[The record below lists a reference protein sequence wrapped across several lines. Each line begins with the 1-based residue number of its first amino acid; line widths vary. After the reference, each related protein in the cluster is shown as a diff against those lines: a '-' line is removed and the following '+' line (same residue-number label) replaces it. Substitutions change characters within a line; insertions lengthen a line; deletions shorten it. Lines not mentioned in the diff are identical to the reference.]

1 MPKHSRDDERRPAF
15 GPKKAKYGEPVRKAE
30 SPGLAKPGR
39 SKQQA
44 PAQGRAKSGQTKP
57 QALDQSRASSGQ
69 ARQPHEGPGDSR
81 RGRFHPKPFDGSP
94 AAPKPGLFTPLETFS
109 IAPDCLRALDL
120 LPGILDEIVPLSRSH
135 RLGLGKNIR
144 SLWEDLTSER
154 EHRASEYLS
163 APAYYSGYLRYFLPW
178 NLLRLSSF
186 LPSLAFRLDD
196 EATIIDLGSGPLTL
210 PIALYLSRPEL
221 RTKKLTIICAD
232 RTEKILKVGLTLFES
247 LCLRVGGSLPPW
259 TIILRR
265 HQFGIPLAEK
275 ADLLTAANVFNEF
288 FWKSKVPLGMRAS
301 LTARQLLGYLKDS
314 GSVLLVEPGDPR
326 SGSFISALRA
336 GLSSFGA
343 LPLSPCP
350 HANDCPMP
358 GIFRSLEG
366 PGSEAGP
373 GGEPGGRIKPKSAQA
388 MVMPKHREKYPWC
401 HFTIGVDKAPA
412 WLKAL
417 SAEAG
422 LAKEKLVFSYLLS
435 AIPDPHA
442 ALAKPR
448 EAEARLRVLS
458 EAFALPGGL
467 TGRYSCSPKGYTLLR
482 YSSLRATFSSGDLL
496 PLASAKAAQGKE
508 ERDEKSG
515 AILLSY

>member
-1 MPKHSRDDERRPAF
+1 MPKNSRDNNRRPAF
-15 GPKKAKYGEPVRKAE
+15 GPNRSKGGEAGKRAGR
-30 SPGLAKPGR
+30 PGFAKPG
-39 SKQQA
+39 QA
-44 PAQGRAKSGQTKP
+44 KP
-57 QALDQSRASSGQ
+57 QAQDHSRARSGP
-69 ARQPHEGPGDSR
+69 AM
-81 RGRFHPKPFDGSP
+81 PKPEQFS
-94 AAPKPGLFTPLETFS
+94 PLETFS
-109 IAPDCLRALDL
+109 IAPDCLRALDI
-120 LPGILDEIVPLSRSH
+120 LPGILNEIVPLSRSH
-135 RLGLGKNIR
+135 RLGLAKNIR

-163 APAYYSGYLRYFLPW
+163 APAYYSAYLRYFLPW

-186 LPSLAFRLDD
+186 LPTLKLRLDD
-196 EATIIDLGSGPLTL
+196 EATIVDLGSGPLTL
-210 PIALYLSRPEL
+210 PIALYLSRPDL
-221 RTKKLTIICAD
+221 RSKKLSIICTD
-232 RTEKILKVGLTLFES
+232 RTEKILKVGLMVFES
-247 LCLRVGGSLPPW
+247 LCLRLSGAMPPW
-259 TIILRR
+259 TISLRR
-265 HQFGIPLAEK
+265 HQFGIPLSEK

-336 GLSSFGA
+336 GLASFGA

-350 HANDCPMP
+350 HASDCPMP

-366 PGSEAGP
+366 PGSEAGF
-373 GGEPGGRIKPKSAQA
+373 GGEAGTRSRPKGSQA
-388 MVMPKHREKYPWC
+388 VVMPKHRDKYPWC

-422 LAKEKLVFSYLLS
+422 LSKEKLVFSYLLS

-442 ALAKPR
+442 AATATATPNAAKPK
-448 EAEARLRVLS
+448 ESGASLRVLS

-467 TGRYSCSPKGYTLLR
+467 SGRYACSPKGYTLLR
-482 YSSLRATFSSGDLL
+482 YSSLCASYASGDLL
-496 PLASAKAAQGKE
+496 PLSQAKTAQGKE

>member
-1 MPKHSRDDERRPAF
+1 MNSLQPGVTKRRNSERNR
-15 GPKKAKYGEPVRKAE
+15 
-30 SPGLAKPGR
+30 AKPISMNHR
-39 SKQQA
+39 TA
-44 PAQGRAKSGQTKP
+44 
-57 QALDQSRASSGQ
+57 DSS
-69 ARQPHEGPGDSR
+69 
-81 RGRFHPKPFDGSP
+81 HPKPGPSRQ
-94 AAPKPGLFTPLETFS
+94 APFKPDARMPTRENLMPLETFS
-109 IAPDCLRALDL
+109 IAPDCLRALDM
-120 LPGILDEIVPLSRSH
+120 LPGVLDEIIPLSRSH
-135 RLGLGKNIR
+135 RLGLGRNIR

-163 APAYYSGYLRYFLPW
+163 APAYYSAYLRYFFPW

-186 LPSLAFRLDD
+186 LPTLALRLDD
-196 EATIIDLGSGPLTL
+196 EATIVDLGSGPLTL
-210 PIALYLSRPEL
+210 PLALYLSRPEL
-221 RTKKLTIICAD
+221 RTKKLTFFCTD
-232 RTEKILKVGLTLFES
+232 RTEKILKVGLMVFES
-247 LCLRVGGSLPPW
+247 LCLRSGGALPPW
-259 TIILRR
+259 TMILRR

-326 SGSFISALRA
+326 SGSFISAMRA

-343 LPLSPCP
+343 MPLSPCP
-350 HANDCPMP
+350 HANSCPMP

-366 PGSEAGP
+366 PGSDAGL
-373 GGEPGGRIKPKSAQA
+373 GGEASMRSKPKSPQA
-388 MVMPKHREKYPWC
+388 VVMPKHRDKYPWC
-401 HFTIGVDKAPA
+401 HFTIGVDTAPG

-422 LAKEKLVFSYLLS
+422 LAKEKLVFSFLLS

-442 ALAKPR
+442 ALAKPK
-448 EAEARLRVLS
+448 EGCATLRVLS
-458 EAFALPGGL
+458 EGFPLPGGL
-467 TGRYSCSPKGYTLLR
+467 AGRYSCSQKGYALLR
-482 YSSLRATFSSGDLL
+482 YFPMRSSFSSGDLL
-496 PLASAKAAQGKE
+496 PLPQAKAAQGKE

>member
-1 MPKHSRDDERRPAF
+1 MPKQPREDGRRPAI
-15 GPKKAKYGEPVRKAE
+15 GPNRTKGGELGKRAERPRFAKSGRP
-30 SPGLAKPGR
+30 KP
-39 SKQQA
+39 QA
-44 PAQGRAKSGQTKP
+44 SAQGRAKSGQIKP
-57 QALDQSRASSGQ
+57 QALDQSRANS
-69 ARQPHEGPGDSR
+69 GDSR
-81 RGRFHPKPFDGSP
+81 HGRLHSKPFNANP
-94 AAPKPGLFTPLETFS
+94 ATPKRESITPLETFS
-109 IAPDCLRALDL
+109 ITPDCLRALDL
-120 LPGILDEIVPLSRSH
+120 LPGILDEMVPLSRNH
-135 RLGLGKNIR
+135 RLGLGRNIR

-154 EHRASEYLS
+154 EHRNSEYLS
-163 APAYYSGYLRYFLPW
+163 APAYYSAYLRYFLPW

-186 LPSLAFRLDD
+186 LPTLALRLDD

-221 RTKKLTIICAD
+221 RAKKLTIICSD

-259 TIILRR
+259 TMILRR

-366 PGSEAGP
+366 PGSDAGP
-373 GGEPGGRIKPKSAQA
+373 GGEPGGRFRPKSAQA
-388 MVMPKHREKYPWC
+388 IVMPKHREKYPWC
-401 HFTIGVDKAPA
+401 HFTIGVEKAPG
-412 WLKAL
+412 WLKDL

-422 LAKEKLVFSYLLS
+422 LTKEKLVFSYLLS

-442 ALAKPR
+442 TLSKSK
-448 EAEARLRVLS
+448 EAGASLRVLS

-482 YSSLRATFSSGDLL
+482 YSPQRTSYASGDLL
-496 PLASAKAAQGKE
+496 PLSSPKAAQGKE